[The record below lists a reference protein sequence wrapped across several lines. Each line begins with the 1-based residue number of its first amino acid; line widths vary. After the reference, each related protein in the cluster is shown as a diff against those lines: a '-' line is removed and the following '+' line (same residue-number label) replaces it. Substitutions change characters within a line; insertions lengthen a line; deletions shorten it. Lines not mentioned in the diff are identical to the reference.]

1 MDFSGLIPVI
11 VLLWIFVVIFILGQI
26 AFAPGIDGRLPARNI
41 WLIIWHWI
49 SGGCWMTI
57 STITMQAYSQKV
69 LALHWTIIAIATT
82 FVAVVGLQLLIN
94 RRYPKIE
101 APES

>member
-1 MDFSGLIPVI
+1 MDFSGLTFVI

-26 AFAPGIDGRLPARNI
+26 AFAPGIEGRLPARNI
-41 WLIIWHWI
+41 WLIIYHWT
-49 SGGCWMTI
+49 SGGCWITI
-57 STITMQAYSQKV
+57 FTIVAEAYSQKV

-82 FVAVVGLQLLIN
+82 FVVVVGLQLWIN
-94 RRYPKIE
+94 RRYPRIE